1 MTKESLDFLIKT
13 AIDNPYSKDLLLARK
28 EYQKYSGEIFEDDK
42 SYEDRMALFLEWYIF
57 ERIDLSK
64 EQTILETIIS
74 NSKEVP
80 ASILTNI
87 KQFINNIHGLFIV
100 KKIRDTSVRVLNLFD
115 DKKYDVYEPSSKLYF
130 SKDNIFEGR
139 LLPYEESY
147 FFTGNFC
154 FHPDGTKKYIKSEI
168 KKILTRQKSN
178 EKELKLK
185 KTTMSKEFKVLNNT
199 AVSIK
204 KLQEKV
210 ITINNEKEKTK
221 IKKKID
227 GLEPIKS
234 IQEQKC
240 HMLEKEITIFTDTKV
255 HRQGKLD
262 KILLMQ
268 KLSYMRLL
276 FERSRNIDLKNI
288 YKN

>member
-28 EYQKYSGEIFEDDK
+28 EYQKYTGEIFEDDK

-64 EQTILETIIS
+64 EQTILESIIS
-74 NSKEVP
+74 NTKEVP
-80 ASILTNI
+80 ANILTNI

-234 IQEQKC
+234 IQEKKC
-240 HMLEKEITIFTDTKV
+240 HMLEKEITIFTETKI
-255 HRQGKLD
+255 HRQGKSD

-268 KLSYMRLL
+268 KLAYMRLL

>member
-1 MTKESLDFLIKT
+1 MIKDSLDYLIKI
-13 AIDNPYSKDLLLARK
+13 AIDHPYSNDLLQARK
-28 EYQKYSGEIFEDDK
+28 EYQKYTGEIFEDDK

-57 ERIDLSK
+57 ERIDSSK
-64 EQTILETIIS
+64 KQTILESIIS
-74 NSKEVP
+74 ANKEVP
-80 ASILTNI
+80 SRIAINI

-100 KKIRDTSVRVLNLFD
+100 KKVKDSSVRVLNLFD
-115 DKKYDVYEPSSKLYF
+115 DKKYDVYEPSSKVYF
-130 SKDNIFEGR
+130 SKENVFEGR

-154 FHPDGTKKYIKSEI
+154 FHPNGTNKYIKNEI
-168 KKILTRQKSN
+168 KKILTSQKLN
-178 EKELKLK
+178 EKELKSK
-185 KTTMSKEFKVLNNT
+185 KITMIKEFKVLNNT
-199 AVSIK
+199 TDSIK

-210 ITINNEKEKTK
+210 VTVNNEKEINK
-221 IKKKID
+221 IKKKINE
-227 GLEPIKS
+227 LEPIRS

-240 HMLEKEITIFTDTKV
+240 RMLEKEITIFTDTKIY
-255 HRQGKLD
+255 RKGKSD

-268 KLSYMRLL
+268 KLAYMRLL

>member
-240 HMLEKEITIFTDTKV
+240 RMLEKEITTFTDTKI
-255 HRQGKLD
+255 HRQAKLD
-262 KILLMQ
+262 KILPMQ